1 MLAVPPYAWLLQASV
16 AHNFLSSD
24 FVTRLFVWKYHL
36 AFRHWERLSK
46 PKIGF
51 ACDVISLWK
60 TYVFLIFLPR
70 AVFFFFSTAFTP
82 PSSKS
87 VVHRWQGCFQRPTEK
102 QLERARCGC
111 LYFQWRRNIPF
122 FLPPFFLLHYGRNP
136 GSSGLKRWV
145 ALSICCLKFSLLHRF
160 IPYVTWFCKRPC

>member
-24 FVTRLFVWKYHL
+24 FVTRFFVWKYHL

-70 AVFFFFSTAFTP
+70 AVFFLTAFTP

-102 QLERARCGC
+102 QLESAWCGC

-122 FLPPFFLLHYGRNP
+122 FLPPPPFFVTLCEK
-136 GSSGLKRWV
+136 SWV
-145 ALSICCLKFSLLHRF
+145 QWFKKVGCFVYLVFEILF
-160 IPYVTWFCKRPC
+160 IASFYTLQYLIL